1 MYAVVRTFSGPG
13 AKDLF
18 ELLEARKT
26 EVEAAI
32 RSVPGLVSYTLLRS
46 GDGGVSVTV
55 CSDKVGTDASVQ
67 LTREWEEH
75 NASSFGWPPIVEE
88 GVVLVQMN

>member
-32 RSVPGLVSYTLLRS
+32 RSVPGLVSSDLL
-46 GDGGVSVTV
+46 T
-55 CSDKVGTDASVQ
+55 
-67 LTREWEEH
+67 
-75 NASSFGWPPIVEE
+75 
-88 GVVLVQMN
+88 